1 MELVNMSKIASLQA
15 QLERKTA
22 RPLSPEPA
30 APVAAVAPK
39 PAAVATPH
47 PAKASSREG
56 KVHIGAY
63 LPEGFQTSILAV
75 RAQTREDVQTLLA
88 RALNDLFRA
97 HNVPVVDHK

>member
-1 MELVNMSKIASLQA
+1 MEQVSMSKITSLQA

-22 RPLSPEPA
+22 RVVAPEPET
-30 APVAAVAPK
+30 PVVADAPK
-39 PAAVATPH
+39 PVT
-47 PAKASSREG
+47 AKASSREG

-88 RALNDLFRA
+88 RALNDLFKA
-97 HNVPVVDHK
+97 HNVPVIDLK

>member
-1 MELVNMSKIASLQA
+1 MSKIASLQA

-22 RPLSPEPA
+22 RVPTPEPA
-30 APVAAVAPK
+30 PVVADTPQ
-39 PAAVATPH
+39 PAAATPRRV
-47 PAKASSREG
+47 KVSSRDG

-88 RALNDLFRA
+88 RALNDLFKA
-97 HNVPVVDHK
+97 HNVPVIDHE

>member
-1 MELVNMSKIASLQA
+1 MSKIASLQA

-22 RPLSPEPA
+22 RPPAPEPTTPVVA
-30 APVAAVAPK
+30 NVPQPVAGAGSRS
-39 PAAVATPH
+39 
-47 PAKASSREG
+47 AKASTREG

-88 RALNDLFRA
+88 RALNDLFKA

>member
-1 MELVNMSKIASLQA
+1 MSKIASLQA

-22 RPLSPEPA
+22 RPPLPEPA
-30 APVAAVAPK
+30 AQVVADAPK
-39 PAAVATPH
+39 PAAVATPR

>member
-1 MELVNMSKIASLQA
+1 MELVNMTNKIASLQA

-22 RPLSPEPA
+22 RSAPPEPT
-30 APVAAVAPK
+30 APVAAEAHKSAPAK
-39 PAAVATPH
+39 TR

>member
-1 MELVNMSKIASLQA
+1 MELVNMTKIASLQA
-15 QLERKTA
+15 QLERKTG
-22 RPLSPEPA
+22 RPSAAEPA
-30 APVAAVAPK
+30 TPVGADAPNPATVAP
-39 PAAVATPH
+39 PRS
-47 PAKASSREG
+47 AKTSSREG